1 MIEDILVKCFLLKNN
16 FLIFLCKLNYFFI
29 YFFTFFLFS
38 GFISQNCD
46 ITFENNFHKV
56 KKGKSLSEIEG
67 EWGRYASFDG
77 NILWD
82 KNNCKY
88 DEMKV
93 MDFTLKSDSRYR
105 DDILLYKSK
114 QEDLGQ
120 EAKVYLEEIQRKD
133 RKLRAQNKH

>member
-1 MIEDILVKCFLLKNN
+1 
-16 FLIFLCKLNYFFI
+16 
-29 YFFTFFLFS
+29 
-38 GFISQNCD
+38 
-46 ITFENNFHKV
+46 V

-67 EWGRYASFDG
+67 EWGSYASFDG

-133 RKLRAQNKH
+133 RKLRAQNQH